1 MRLNVPL
8 QFLFSLFIGT
18 ASILGANLPFRV
30 NVNATVIVTPTE
42 GSMQEFSVTGGTD
55 ETLNI
60 TWTDE
65 GWQNTDQICT
75 FNIVPSSD
83 RYQDTTFSQSVSTNW
98 NDAVSISLSEAPL
111 PEDTAFIPIRTN
123 VPATLTATPL
133 SMISGS
139 TPSGSFTFQLA
150 GRKNDTIVLPVIN
163 GGTGISS
170 GINNSVQSISSFFH
184 GNTHMLT
191 LPASYQNGNV
201 KIFTV
206 AGRVVGSK
214 DLSSSVQNDM
224 TVWNVGT
231 GIYMMQVVSPSG
243 VQSVQKIQHKG
254 GDLRLSASF
263 SADFITGGI
272 LNSSKTSFSPRAAT
286 AKYRFEIVADDSK
299 YESQTAELDFS
310 GQMNASKSF
319 YLIDPNATGSQFD
332 QLLDSM
338 TYEELFPNRFGLG
351 YGAYIND
358 VLPDDPTK
366 IAKLGSDGDY
376 DFFTY
381 NSLLSAIEKL
391 SEIEVE
397 LYVALDRNGKVQH
410 GCSRLVWL
418 NKTSGVSKEFKTQ
431 ATYDEAVS
439 NGSEQ
444 FVGTIDYSTFC
455 NEGDASV
462 KKQELAAFFGNISH
476 ETTGGGNEEKRKT
489 WGLYWREEAA
499 WQNGG
504 GGLGYV
510 DQYPNA
516 LYPPS
521 GGQSY
526 HGRGPIQ
533 ITHNVNYGQLSEF
546 LYGDKQV
553 LLDNPGLL
561 VPENP
566 EDATVAFMSAI
577 WFWMTPQAPKPS
589 CHDVMVGNWIPDE
602 ADKAAN
608 RDKSK
613 FGMTVNIINGG
624 LECGRPTDHRVE
636 DRIGF
641 YKRYIQ
647 LLGETPESDC
657 ECSSMGYY

>member
-18 ASILGANLPFRV
+18 ASIFGANLPFRV
-30 NVNATVIVTPTE
+30 NVDATITVTPAE
-42 GSMQEFSVTGGTD
+42 GSEQEFSVTGGTD
-55 ETLNI
+55 ETLSI
-60 TWTDE
+60 TWTNE

-75 FNIVPSSD
+75 FHIVPNSD
-83 RYQDTTFSQSVSTNW
+83 RYQDSTFSQNVSTNW
-98 NDAVSISLSEAPL
+98 NGAVSISLSEAPL

-139 TPSGSFTFQLA
+139 TPSQSFTFKLA
-150 GRKNDTIVLPVIN
+150 GRKNDTIVLPVVN
-163 GGTGISS
+163 DGTGISS
-170 GINNSVQSISSFFH
+170 GINNSVQSISSFLH

-191 LPASYQNGNV
+191 LPASYQNGSV

-206 AGRVVGSK
+206 AGRIIGSK

-224 TVWNVGT
+224 TVWNVGS
-231 GIYMMQVVSPSG
+231 GIYMMQIITPAG
-243 VQSVQKIQHKG
+243 VQSVQKIRHNG
-254 GDLRLSASF
+254 GDLKLSASF
-263 SADFITGGI
+263 SSDFITGGV

-299 YESQTAELDFS
+299 YESQTTEIDLS
-310 GQMNASKSF
+310 GQMNVSKTF

-332 QLLDSM
+332 LILDSM

-358 VLPDDPTK
+358 PLPDDPSK

-376 DFFTY
+376 DFYTY
-381 NSLLSAIEKL
+381 DALTKAIENMGDIIVDIYQVEGH
-391 SEIEVE
+391 SYMHRIE
-397 LYVALDRNGKVQH
+397 
-410 GCSRLVWL
+410 WT
-418 NKTSGVSKEFKTQ
+418 NKKTGVSRDMVNNVEYENYKAQ
-431 ATYDEAVS
+431 
-439 NGSEQ
+439 
-444 FVGTIDYSTFC
+444 GTEIFIGTVDYANFC
-455 NEGDASV
+455 NEGDLAT
-462 KKQELAAFFGNISH
+462 KKQELAAYLGNISH

-499 WQNGG
+499 WQSGG

-516 LYPPS
+516 LYPASP
-521 GGQSY
+521 GQSY

-533 ITHNVNYGQLSEF
+533 ITHNANYGQLSEF
-546 LYGDKQV
+546 LYGDKQI

-561 VPENP
+561 VPEKP
-566 EDATVAFMSAI
+566 EDGTVAFMSSI

-589 CHDVMVGNWIPDE
+589 CHDVMVGNWVPNA
-602 ADKAAN
+602 ADIAAN

-657 ECSSMGYY
+657 ECASMGYY